1 MKIKRHIPNIL
12 TSGNLLCGAFAIF
25 FALHG
30 MIQVAAWLILAGAL
44 FDFSDGFAA
53 RLLKAY
59 SDIGK
64 ELDSLADLVTFGVA
78 PSAILSTYNKFYL
91 TGSFFTPAQHLNG
104 YQLFWVLAPFAL
116 AAFAAVRLA
125 KFNIDTRQSENFL
138 GLTTTAT
145 GIFTASLGYMIVQ
158 NPDYFTWLK
167 PSMVLTMVMF
177 FSVML
182 ISEVPMFSLKFKNFK
197 WKGNED
203 RYVLLLL
210 AIVVLSQLG
219 VGGLA
224 PVILY
229 YILISLGRWLF
240 STKKS

>member
-1 MKIKRHIPNIL
+1 MKIERHIPNIL

-30 MIQVAAWLILAGAL
+30 MIQVATWLILAGAL

-59 SDIGK
+59 SEIGK

-78 PSAILSTYNKFYL
+78 PSAIYSTYIKYYI
-91 TGSFFTPAQHLNG
+91 TGSFFTPVQHLTAM
-104 YQLFWVLAPFAL
+104 QLVWVLAPFIL
-116 AAFAAVRLA
+116 AAFAAFRLA
-125 KFNIDTRQSENFL
+125 KFNLDTRQTESFL

-145 GIFTASLGYMIVQ
+145 GIFTASLGYMLVD
-158 NPDYFTWLK
+158 NPEYFTWLR
-167 PSMVLTMVMF
+167 PSFVIGLVMF
-177 FSVML
+177 FCVML
-182 ISEVPMFSLKFKNFK
+182 VSEVPMFSLKFKNFR

-203 RYVLLLL
+203 RFVLLIM
-210 AIVVLSQLG
+210 AIVAFVVLN

-229 YILISLGRWLF
+229 YIVFSLIRWLY
-240 STKKS
+240 SSK